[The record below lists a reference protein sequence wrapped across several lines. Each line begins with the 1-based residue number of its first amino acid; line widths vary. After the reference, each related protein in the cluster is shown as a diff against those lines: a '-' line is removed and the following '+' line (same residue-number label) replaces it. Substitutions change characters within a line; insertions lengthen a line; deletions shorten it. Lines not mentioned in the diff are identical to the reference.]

1 VTKLRVLAIALACAV
16 VGSASSSRAA
26 APQAAAADPVTVGT
40 IKVWMPAGMVGADY
54 WIYVDGH
61 VVGGPPHEAVP
72 RDTVVVKTS
81 DGWQAWGPNG
91 VVLATHHENWDGR
104 LVSYIHSD
112 PPDPQHIFQATAL
125 LFPPGIYSVQ
135 GMLLSQHNSTFPFI
149 VTKTYSVEV
158 KTDRATQLYIAVPDG
173 WSKGPAP
180 LPARAIRAFCPS
192 SSQLPDFDELQRWAS
207 DYMAEPM
214 VQLLEEASSGVRTP
228 GQHVVTLAL
237 PAEQGGPREFDG
249 AALAALVD
257 AVTLNNA
264 FPQQDE
270 IARCAAKYPGYAGPY
285 ASYGRAIAAIDKD
298 EASFRK
304 LAKDLQNTP

>member
-1 VTKLRVLAIALACAV
+1 MTKLRVLAIALACAV
-16 VGSASSSRAA
+16 VEVCGA
-26 APQAAAADPVTVGT
+26 APQVAAADRVTAGT
-40 IKVWMPAGMVGADY
+40 IKIWMPAGMVGADY

-61 VVGGPPHEAVP
+61 VVGGPPHEALP
-72 RDTVVVKTS
+72 HDTVMVKMS
-81 DGWQAWGPNG
+81 DGWQAWDRDG

-104 LVSYIHSD
+104 LASYIRSD
-112 PPDPQHIFQATAL
+112 PPDPQHIFQATEFV
-125 LFPPGIYSVQ
+125 FPPGTYSVQ
-135 GMLLSQHNSTFPFI
+135 GMLLAPHNSTFPFI
-149 VTKTYSVEV
+149 LTKTYSVEV
-158 KTDRATQLYIAVPDG
+158 KTGQATQLYIAVPDG
-173 WSKGPAP
+173 WWNGPA
-180 LPARAIRAFCPS
+180 LVPARAIRAFCPS

-214 VQLLEEASSGVRTP
+214 VQLLQEASSGVRSP

-270 IARCAAKYPGYAGPY
+270 IARCAARYPGYAGPY
-285 ASYGRAIAAIDKD
+285 ASYGRVVAAIDKD

-304 LAKDLQNTP
+304 LAQDLQSTP